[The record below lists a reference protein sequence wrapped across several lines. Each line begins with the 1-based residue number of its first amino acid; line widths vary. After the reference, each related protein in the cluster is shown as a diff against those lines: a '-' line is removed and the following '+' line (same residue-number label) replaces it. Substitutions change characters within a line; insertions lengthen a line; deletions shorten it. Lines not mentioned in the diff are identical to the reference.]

1 MKWEDDRLVPDPNYE
16 LACDIWRMELEGE
29 TQWGIAKHLTQRGV
43 STPGGKR
50 VWKGTTIGKI
60 LSNRAYAG
68 TVEALKTEAV
78 EPRRRSKTT
87 YGKTSSRLRP
97 TEERIKLEGLVS
109 RPVVTEDEF
118 QWVQERWVLRY
129 WPKETAAGGWNC
141 WSPGQFRLRP

>member
-78 EPRRRSKTT
+78 EPRRRSRPPTARPAS
-87 YGKTSSRLRP
+87 GSGPRRSR
-97 TEERIKLEGLVS
+97 
-109 RPVVTEDEF
+109 
-118 QWVQERWVLRY
+118 
-129 WPKETAAGGWNC
+129 
-141 WSPGQFRLRP
+141 